1 MLLLGSLLGVTLLLR
16 LLLSVAVPHSL
27 VCRLNLAIG
36 LVDARQLILN
46 DVWWLGMVALVL
58 VGAMVVKLLLR
69 AEFDASLA
77 DVVHP
82 CSLDQQLRLLI
93 GEFLLLNLRFRLC
106 GYQFVLFDLYLRLS
120 WLLGLQVDE
129 HGCLLH
135 LHFLLLA
142 FEALLLV
149 LVRRQAKR
157 TQGDVQV
164 LVQANDRLELRLVD
178 AFLGPD
184 DAQALVLFFV
194 LWDDLLHRSMVLLV
208 AG

>member
-1 MLLLGSLLGVTLLLR
+1 
-16 LLLSVAVPHSL
+16 
-27 VCRLNLAIG
+27 
-36 LVDARQLILN
+36 
-46 DVWWLGMVALVL
+46 MVAFVL
-58 VGAMVVKLLLR
+58 VGAMIVKLLLR
-69 AEFDASLA
+69 AELDASLA

-82 CSLDQQLRLLI
+82 CSLNQQLRLLI
-93 GEFLLLNLRFRLC
+93 GEFLLLNLSLRLR

-120 WLLGLQVDE
+120 RLLGLQVDE
-129 HGCLLH
+129 HGSLLH

-164 LVQANDRLELRLVD
+164 LVQADDRLELRLVD

-194 LWDDLLHRSMVLLV
+194 LWDDLLDGSMMLLV